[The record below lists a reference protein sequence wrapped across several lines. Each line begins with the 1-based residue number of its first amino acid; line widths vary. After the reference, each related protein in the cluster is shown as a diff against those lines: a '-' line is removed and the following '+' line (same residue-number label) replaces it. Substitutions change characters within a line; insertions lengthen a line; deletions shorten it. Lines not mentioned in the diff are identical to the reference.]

1 VQPHTPARADGGREA
16 NPNPN
21 PNPEPKPLTWAP
33 HAQVVDEKLWNSE
46 DEDEGKDQGQDQK
59 QEQYDDN
66 GSIAVDD
73 KKDLDYEVRPVLRIM
88 LVLLPGTGPCHALSS
103 FPSP

>member
-1 VQPHTPARADGGREA
+1 
-16 NPNPN
+16 
-21 PNPEPKPLTWAP
+21 
-33 HAQVVDEKLWNSE
+33 VVDEKLWNSE

-88 LVLLPGTGPCHALSS
+88 LVQYKLYCYLKQYKLYCYLEQYKLYCYLEPVPAMRCRLSLLLERESVP
-103 FPSP
+103 